1 MRVMK
6 TCLVAV
12 AMTVTAI
19 CSLSISA
26 ATVDEF
32 NAAFAEANETR
43 KMANSL
49 GYEWRDTAK
58 ILKQAAEAAEQG
70 DLDKAMKLIE
80 QAKFQ
85 SEAAIT
91 QANREKD
98 LWVGRVIR

>member
-1 MRVMK
+1 MRVIK
-6 TCLVAV
+6 ICLFAV
-12 AMTVTAI
+12 TMTVTAI
-19 CSLSISA
+19 FSWSVSA

-32 NAAFAEANETR
+32 NAAFADANETR

-58 ILKQAAEAAEQG
+58 ILKQAAEAAQQG
-70 DLDKAMKLIE
+70 DLDKAMELVA

-85 SEAAIT
+85 GETAIS